1 MNDNNRKVFGS
12 IIGIVIFIFCLFSVT
27 YAFYK
32 WKSNNTNVD
41 IGVHA
46 GGLKFVYSN
55 NNILSSTTLSP
66 VMDYTDDSY
75 YTNNNGSLLYVDY
88 KVTNTKDT
96 SYKMI
101 TKLNITTISDAL
113 KNSTFKWVLL
123 TKDEVSSSYKEVT
136 KGDFSNLEIGE
147 NTLNSG
153 IYFEPDDQEKDYRFV
168 IYIDGNQDNS
178 STMMNS
184 NIVSNLVLC
193 DEEMELFNITLNN
206 QGADDNQGGTNTIY
220 EKYGVGVYLDSD
232 ASSKKMTATTNGIVV
247 PRKTGYVFDG
257 YYTLTNGM
265 GDKLISSNGYITSSF
280 TKNYFTSSVS
290 LYANWILSK
299 HNVTYNYSENGGTSA
314 TKTSE
319 VVTSNSDIDLTPT
332 AYKSGYEFVGWNTD
346 KDAHTKLSSLKMQEE
361 DVVLYAIFKKSGT
374 VTFDPN
380 GNTNFKYNNVT
391 YTSASTINLCDI
403 YNKATTCTK
412 TITMPTI
419 TAPSNTPTLLGWS
432 SGATNYNVTY
442 NSGQG
447 NVTLTSGTTWYAQTT
462 KESVTL
468 IANFDG
474 NGATLSSTSAKTC
487 TLPTTHNGVA
497 QASNCTVDAPTITR
511 SGYNIIGYN
520 TDKNATSSSSTYNS
534 STGRITLSKVGTTTL
549 FTYYAITSKTSTAT
563 FYYYSSGVKSSTS
576 SCTIYNTT
584 TSNCNI
590 TIPSGITSSK
600 GQYGNAYVGL
610 AATTGTTSLVSNVT
624 SANLTYYAVYRS
636 NVTIYRPTS
645 TTAVSSLSVYR
656 NSYFTS
662 TSYMNTVL
670 SSTQTGTSSMSSVSG
685 LYGTLSGFASSA
697 NSTTV
702 SYSSISALA
711 QSTVT
716 VAYAI
721 SSQSKTITFYY
732 YGTTTSGGS
741 WWGGGTTSSG
751 VKNTT
756 TSATTNYYCKS
767 QTTIGTSGGTVSVPS
782 EVTSSTGQY
791 SNSYVGVAS
800 STGTMTT
807 VSNVTSENSTYYA
820 VYRSNVTIYRPTS
833 TTAASGITAYRNSY
847 FTSTSAMSTVLSTST
862 TGTSNMTSVSGV
874 YGTLKGFASSVNS
887 TTISYSSISAL
898 ATSTVTMAYAISS
911 QSSTVTFYYYG
922 TTSSGSWWG
931 GSTTGVKTT
940 TASADT
946 NYYCKTTSTSGTSGG
961 SSVSV
966 PSEVTSST
974 GQYGNAYVG
983 VASSTGT
990 ATTVSSVTGAN
1001 SKYYAI
1007 YRSNVAIYRPTS
1019 ASTVGSVTAYR
1030 NSYFTS
1036 TSAMSTVLSSST
1048 TGTSNMTSVS
1058 GIYGT
1063 LKGFASSVNS
1073 TTVSYSSISAL
1084 ATATVTSVYAITT
1097 MNATITFHYYNKGV
1111 ATTTASANATYYCKT
1126 TSTIATSGSSTVDV
1140 PSAVTSS
1147 KGQYSNSYVGVA
1159 SSTGTMSTVSNVTSS
1174 SLNYY
1179 AVYRKN
1185 VKVDYPSSSTTLGS
1199 LTAYR
1204 NSYFTSTSA
1213 MTTVISSSTTGTSNM
1228 TSISGLYGTL
1238 KGFATYGGNE
1248 IVTSNIAGM
1257 ATLTFENFQA
1267 VTEQSTTLTF
1277 YYYGTSS
1284 SGSWWGSSTSGVKTT
1299 TSTVTITYYEGQN
1312 SGYFSSPNGKLESS
1326 TSTASIPSTVT
1337 SSKGPNSASYSGVST
1352 SPSSTTTTTTI
1363 TGAYTKYY
1371 AVYSTNVTAT
1381 FTKDSN
1387 VSSIGSTSSSCAVK
1401 STTNGSTYSTSSC
1414 SITLPSITPASGYST
1429 LGWYNSSGTLVGKP
1443 SSQITISASATYT
1456 AKVQKD
1462 SSTTPSKPTTSTL
1475 ALGDYV
1481 SMTPTKSSY
1490 TTDKTKT
1497 GYTSTQTINPQ
1508 ELNLWRVIS
1517 KNSDGTYGIIS
1528 EYVSSTLVY
1537 FVGKTGYK
1545 NYIGYLNVLASQYV
1559 NSTYTSGSR
1568 SYGYNS
1574 DNYQTEYITSDAK
1587 FVNPAPWTC
1596 STGRSCNPVE
1606 SQGGGDNWYTG
1617 TDPPKDYQ
1625 LIRNVLGTSKA
1636 TTKNGTEVNWWLAS
1650 RYYTYNSA
1658 TDYRWSVYFMM
1669 SDGEVYRP
1677 YLYAY
1682 NTNEFVDYSKSA
1694 AIRPI
1699 LTLKS
1704 GLKYSGSGTKSSP
1717 YVPSR

>member
-922 TTSSGSWWG
+922 TTSSGSW
-931 GSTTGVKTT
+931 
-940 TASADT
+940 
-946 NYYCKTTSTSGTSGG
+946 
-961 SSVSV
+961 
-966 PSEVTSST
+966 
-974 GQYGNAYVG
+974 
-983 VASSTGT
+983 
-990 ATTVSSVTGAN
+990 
-1001 SKYYAI
+1001 
-1007 YRSNVAIYRPTS
+1007 
-1019 ASTVGSVTAYR
+1019 
-1030 NSYFTS
+1030 
-1036 TSAMSTVLSSST
+1036 
-1048 TGTSNMTSVS
+1048 
-1058 GIYGT
+1058 
-1063 LKGFASSVNS
+1063 
-1073 TTVSYSSISAL
+1073 
-1084 ATATVTSVYAITT
+1084 
-1097 MNATITFHYYNKGV
+1097 
-1111 ATTTASANATYYCKT
+1111 ASANATYYCKT

-1401 STTNGSTYSTSSC
+1401 STTNGSTYSTSS
-1414 SITLPSITPASGYST
+1414 
-1429 LGWYNSSGTLVGKP
+1429 
-1443 SSQITISASATYT
+1443 
-1456 AKVQKD
+1456 
-1462 SSTTPSKPTTSTL
+1462 
-1475 ALGDYV
+1475 
-1481 SMTPTKSSY
+1481 
-1490 TTDKTKT
+1490 
-1497 GYTSTQTINPQ
+1497 
-1508 ELNLWRVIS
+1508 
-1517 KNSDGTYGIIS
+1517 
-1528 EYVSSTLVY
+1528 
-1537 FVGKTGYK
+1537 
-1545 NYIGYLNVLASQYV
+1545 
-1559 NSTYTSGSR
+1559 
-1568 SYGYNS
+1568 
-1574 DNYQTEYITSDAK
+1574 
-1587 FVNPAPWTC
+1587 
-1596 STGRSCNPVE
+1596 
-1606 SQGGGDNWYTG
+1606 
-1617 TDPPKDYQ
+1617 
-1625 LIRNVLGTSKA
+1625 
-1636 TTKNGTEVNWWLAS
+1636 
-1650 RYYTYNSA
+1650 
-1658 TDYRWSVYFMM
+1658 
-1669 SDGEVYRP
+1669 
-1677 YLYAY
+1677 
-1682 NTNEFVDYSKSA
+1682 
-1694 AIRPI
+1694 
-1699 LTLKS
+1699 
-1704 GLKYSGSGTKSSP
+1704 
-1717 YVPSR
+1717 